1 MHAAGR
7 DAIAF
12 GFYLAG
18 VGISVT
24 FGSLIL
30 MYFILRIFIRVERH
44 YAAPA
49 EAKAG
54 AAEALPVEVV
64 AAIGAAIEKYLEEER
79 EHIVPELRLEERK
92 PSVWRSSGRS
102 DD

>member
-1 MHAAGR
+1 MNPAGR

-12 GFYLAG
+12 GFYLAA

-30 MYFILRIFIRVERH
+30 MYFMLRIFIRVERH

-49 EAKAG
+49 QARA
-54 AAEALPVEVV
+54 AAEALPIEVV

-79 EHIVPELRLEERK
+79 EHILPELRLEDRK
-92 PSVWRSSGRS
+92 PSAWRSSGRS